1 MRNQT
6 RYSGSNRIKG
16 FVAAAGTV
24 FFLAA
29 CGQDEAVQTGAGAQ
43 AEELQTEELQTEELQ
58 AAGAELED
66 GVAGGTVSDA
76 QAEAAEEK
84 EQNVAEEAT
93 EETSELN
100 LSRAQME
107 IDDET
112 RIELTEQLLE
122 ENHLDTSVIEPK
134 RSTKRC
140 TFDLPEGFE
149 ESEEMAGMYVTGR
162 YPLDASTIYYTAMEQ
177 DIALQLLTE
186 EAFKEQMQESLREAY
201 GEDIEVTVDNFENIE
216 VSGYPAFRIRCRY
229 QVNQIEITQL
239 EYAINAD
246 KSYMITY
253 SQTGDYDRMEE
264 YEASAATIRVK

>member
-1 MRNQT
+1 M
-6 RYSGSNRIKG
+6 
-16 FVAAAGTV
+16 
-24 FFLAA
+24 
-29 CGQDEAVQTGAGAQ
+29 QTGAGVQ

-58 AAGAELED
+58 AADAESEGD
-66 GVAGGTVSDA
+66 AAGGNVSTA
-76 QAEAAEEK
+76 QVGAVEENG
-84 EQNVAEEAT
+84 QSTT
-93 EETSELN
+93 EEMTEEPSELN

-112 RIELTEQLLE
+112 RVELTEQLLE

-134 RSTKRC
+134 RSTKGC

-201 GEDIEVTVDNFENIE
+201 GEDIEVMVDSFESIE
-216 VSGYPAFRIRCRY
+216 VSGYPAFCIRCHY